1 MLQSHNFIILLIQ
14 LFKTDTFIYF
24 FGMLLID
31 QENLPMGGSNKIQDP
46 QEGGKGEEK
55 GKERKKMKRGM
66 KYLTI

>member
-46 QEGGKGEEK
+46 QEGGKGK
-55 GKERKKMKRGM
+55 GRKKMKRGM